1 MIINNINVENI
12 ILGRDNYEHYA
23 KSYGNDTRGNLRGS
37 REGAGVHSKDRPRD
51 GGEAEGGNSDNKI
64 AERITDKAKTAAADK
79 AAEAKAAAENLSL
92 HYEKVKARYGWEDDE
107 GVGITRQTESDQK
120 KKKKRLSR

>member
-23 KSYGNDTRGNLRGS
+23 KLYGHDTRRGIS
-37 REGAGVHSKDRPRD
+37 GSGEGARVQSSNRPRD
-51 GGEAEGGNSDNKI
+51 GGGAGGGNSNNKV

-107 GVGITRQTESDQK
+107 GVE
-120 KKKKRLSR
+120 